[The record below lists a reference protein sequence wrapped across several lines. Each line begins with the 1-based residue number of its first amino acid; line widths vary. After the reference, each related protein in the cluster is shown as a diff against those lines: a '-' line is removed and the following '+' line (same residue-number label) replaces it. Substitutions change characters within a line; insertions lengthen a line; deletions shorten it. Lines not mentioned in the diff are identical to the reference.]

1 MGEKEIYIDTIEVP
15 SAEILI
21 KELELI
27 EKLEKEHNVT
37 CTLSSVVITNPECK

>member
-1 MGEKEIYIDTIEVP
+1 MGDKKIYIDTLTVP
-15 SAEILI
+15 SVEILI

-37 CTLSSVVITNPECK
+37 CTLSSVVIINPECL

>member
-1 MGEKEIYIDTIEVP
+1 MGDKKIYIDTLTVP
-15 SAEILI
+15 SVDILI

-37 CTLSSVVITNPECK
+37 CTLSSVVITNPECL